1 MDADGDGDISAEEC
15 ARLLRLTGQ
24 NENATGQDASM
35 DPGDCPFFPAAC
47 GDDVECAQPCHR

>member
-47 GDDVECAQPCHR
+47 GDDV